1 MNSQTM
7 KLSHLNKNLLC
18 MEYLCFTKLTYSH
31 MLKKLVIVDQNV
43 SYGLFLVTQK
53 LTWFLLLVQCT
64 FPAIIPN
71 FQIVM
76 ILI

>member
-1 MNSQTM
+1 MNSQIM

-18 MEYLCFTKLTYSH
+18 TEYLCFTKLTYSH

-43 SYGLFLVTQK
+43 FYGLFLVIQK
-53 LTWFLLLVQCT
+53 MTWLSLLVQCT
-64 FPAIIPN
+64 SPAIIPN
-71 FQIVM
+71 SPIVM